1 MFKIY
6 GGATK
11 FTQWTKDQ
19 KLIMSELP
27 IGADVL
33 FYNDPNEDEPTIT
46 EVYEIHDEEGNAI
59 RVCDVPNILLTETKR
74 IKVRIPKRVRGLYG
88 TMHSIAG
95 QNEKYFEVEPA
106 EKPADY
112 VYEKTVTNTI
122 DPRRLPEGYPWKEQG
137 VTIEWDGT
145 TDGRASFESQG
156 MTYYK
161 VSDLALDL
169 DGAKYKLTQSS
180 VDSEGTLKVL
190 DTSDGASMYFDIS
203 LGRMILAIVVN
214 SEETGDIENGTYFLY
229 VAMNDN
235 IAYMSAVDKSVIHT
249 ISSEFLP
256 APATEEWTF
265 TLDDGSTVTKKV
277 VVGK

>member
-59 RVCDVPNILLTETKR
+59 RVCDVPNIFLTETKR

-106 EKPADY
+106 EKPSDY

-122 DPRRLPEGYPWKEQG
+122 DPKRLPEGYPWKEQG

-145 TDGRASFESQG
+145 TDGRASIESQG
-156 MTYYK
+156 TTYYK
-161 VSDLALDL
+161 VSDLTPDL

-180 VDSEGTLKVL
+180 VNSEGTLKAL
-190 DTSDGASMYFDIS
+190 DTSGGVSTYTDTRFDD
-203 LGRMILAIVVN
+203 LILACVVN
-214 SEETGDIENGTYFLY
+214 VEETESIENGTYFLY
-229 VAMNDN
+229 YGMEGNA
-235 IAYMSAVDKSVIHT
+235 AYTSMIDKSSVHT
-249 ISSEFLP
+249 MSVEFLP
-256 APATEEWTF
+256 EPTTEEWTF